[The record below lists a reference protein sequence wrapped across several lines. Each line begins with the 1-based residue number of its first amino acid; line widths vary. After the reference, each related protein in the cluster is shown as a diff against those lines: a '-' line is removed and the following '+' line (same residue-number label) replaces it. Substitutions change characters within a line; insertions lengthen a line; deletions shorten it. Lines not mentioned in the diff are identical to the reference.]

1 MKTCQNCIHADVCRI
16 RQFPSMY
23 GLTGDACEHYN
34 GETDARRT
42 LRLIY
47 ADILGNANRCRAKS
61 EKYIMENKPESAYV
75 LRRESEIRASDASR
89 VKHFCRMIGFDPS
102 AKNGGES
109 E

>member
-1 MKTCQNCIHADVCRI
+1 MKTCQNCIHVNVCRI
-16 RQFPSMY
+16 RMFPSMY
-23 GLTGDACEHYN
+23 GLTGDACEHYKEN
-34 GETDARRT
+34 IDAQRT

-89 VKHFCRMIGFDPS
+89 VKHYCRMIGFDPS
-102 AKNGGES
+102 ATSGGES